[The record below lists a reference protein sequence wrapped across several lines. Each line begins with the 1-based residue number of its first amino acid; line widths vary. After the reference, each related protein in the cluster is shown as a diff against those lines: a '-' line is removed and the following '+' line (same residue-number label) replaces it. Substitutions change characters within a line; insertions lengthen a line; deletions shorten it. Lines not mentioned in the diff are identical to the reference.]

1 MIKIIVFSFLIYKIL
16 NYIYNIFF
24 IRGIYKI
31 YFGEYSIRRIKYLIN
46 EKDIGELKEV
56 AVNSVG
62 IVPNNPIFKGKN
74 LDNKIVLIIYHK
86 NKPVGFNIMF
96 DYEFESNKCLHVG
109 LVLIDKNYQ
118 GKKIQEYT
126 KYNGWLFFLENFYR
140 TIYITDIGRSASGL
154 KIFNKSIKNSY
165 PNLLYKNTP
174 NELYK
179 KIFLNFIN
187 KFKDDT
193 QMSPNAVGNIN
204 NFTISNSIDK
214 YGGNYYLLQH
224 GETRKSKDQNYNDLI
239 DTLPQNDD
247 ILAVGKI
254 NLFNIFF

>member
-1 MIKIIVFSFLIYKIL
+1 MLKLIL
-16 NYIYNIFF
+16 SIFF
-24 IRGIYKI
+24 IYKLFKYFYTLFFIKGIYKI
-31 YFGEYSIRRIKYLIN
+31 NFGEYSIKRIKYLIN
-46 EKDIGELKEV
+46 NKDIEELKEI

-62 IVPNNPIFKGKN
+62 IVPNNPIFKGNN
-74 LDNKIVLIIYHK
+74 LNNKIVLIIYHK
-86 NKPVGFNIMF
+86 NKPIGFNIMF
-96 DYEFESNKCLHVG
+96 DYEFELNKCLHVG

-126 KYNGWLFFLENFYR
+126 KYNGWLYLIENFYR
-140 TIYITDIGRSASGL
+140 TIYITDVGRSASGL
-154 KIFNKSIKNSY
+154 KIFNKTIKNSY

-174 NELYK
+174 SDLYK
-179 KIFLNFIN
+179 KIFLNFID

-193 QMSPNAVGNIN
+193 QMSPNAFGNIN
-204 NFTISNSIDK
+204 DFTISNSIDK

-224 GETRKSKDQNYNDLI
+224 GESRKSKDQQYNDLI
-239 DTLPQNDD
+239 EKLPQNDD